1 MTGLQLNLKLVEG
14 PIHSLEK
21 AKSKIPVNQNV
32 GGIATGTAFAGVL
45 AESSSLLTSAPILV
59 MAGKA
64 KDGITF
70 TGEIEGH
77 SLLGQFTTARFKEND
92 ELIAVINEKPVDGR
106 YQVYAILDPK
116 SGLLYMIYEMGRS
129 VKKGYKAIIMQT
141 YYFTLICWG
150 GMTIVLLLFYIFD
163 FNYSWDLFLKL
174 MLWDFFGLFLVI
186 AVMGFVNYFGYRK
199 SYENF
204 GTLSEQIFEKLGF
217 EYPKEQDFYNEFLT
231 DEGVQISVMK
241 YRNKLKGQ
249 DPYPEDY
256 FDKKRAVETLN

>member
-32 GGIATGTAFAGVL
+32 GGIAAGTAFAGVL

-77 SLLGQFTTARFKEND
+77 SLLGQFTKARFKEDD
-92 ELIAVINEKPVDGR
+92 ELIAIIRERPVDGR
-106 YQVYAILDPK
+106 YQVYAIIDPK

-129 VKKGYKAIIMQT
+129 IKMGYNAIVKQFF
-141 YYFTLICWG
+141 YFT
-150 GMTIVLLLFYIFD
+150 GMARCFFFSCIILYI
-163 FNYSWDLFLKL
+163 
-174 MLWDFFGLFLVI
+174 
-186 AVMGFVNYFGYRK
+186 
-199 SYENF
+199 
-204 GTLSEQIFEKLGF
+204 
-217 EYPKEQDFYNEFLT
+217 
-231 DEGVQISVMK
+231 
-241 YRNKLKGQ
+241 
-249 DPYPEDY
+249 
-256 FDKKRAVETLN
+256 

>member
-1 MTGLQLNLKLVEG
+1 MKHLKLNLKLVEG

-70 TGEIEGH
+70 TGKIEGH

-92 ELIAVINEKPVDGR
+92 ELIAVINDKPVDGR
-106 YQVYAILDPK
+106 YQVYAIIDPK

-129 VKKGYKAIIMQT
+129 VKMGYKAIMMQT
-141 YYFTLICWG
+141 YYFTLITWG
-150 GMTIVLLLFYIFD
+150 VIAILMLLFYILKFS
-163 FNYSWDLFLKL
+163 YSWDSFLRL
-174 MLWDFFGLFLVI
+174 IIWTFWGIFGVGAL
-186 AVMGFVNYFGYRK
+186 MGFVNYFGYKK

-217 EYPKEQDFYNEFLT
+217 EHPKEQDFYNEFLT
-231 DEGVQISVMK
+231 DDGVQISVMK

-256 FDKKRAVETLN
+256 FDKKKVNE

>member
-70 TGEIEGH
+70 TGKIEGH

-92 ELIAVINEKPVDGR
+92 ELIAVIGEKPVDGR
-106 YQVYAILDPK
+106 HQVYAILDPK

-129 VKKGYKAIIMQT
+129 IKMGYNAIVKQIF
-141 YYFTLICWG
+141 YFTLLAWLG
-150 GMTIVLLLFYIFD
+150 VSFLVVLFYIFD
-163 FNYSWDLFLKL
+163 FSYSWDSFVDLIYSILII
-174 MLWDFFGLFLVI
+174 LVSS
-186 AVMGFVNYFGYRK
+186 ALLSSFVNYFGYRK

-204 GTLSEQIFEKLGF
+204 GALSEQIFEKLGF

-231 DEGVQISVMK
+231 DDGVQISVMK

-256 FDKKRAVETLN
+256 FDKKRAIETLN

>member
-14 PIHSLEK
+14 RIHSLEK

-59 MAGKA
+59 LAGKA

-77 SLLGQFTTARFKEND
+77 SLLGQFTMPRFNEND
-92 ELIAVINEKPVDGR
+92 ELIAVINDKPVDGR

-141 YYFTLICWG
+141 YYFTLITWG
-150 GMTIVLLLFYIFD
+150 GIAILMLLFYIFK
-163 FNYSWDLFLKL
+163 FSYSWDSFLRL
-174 MLWDFFGLFLVI
+174 IIWTFWG
-186 AVMGFVNYFGYRK
+186 
-199 SYENF
+199 
-204 GTLSEQIFEKLGF
+204 
-217 EYPKEQDFYNEFLT
+217 
-231 DEGVQISVMK
+231 GV
-241 YRNKLKGQ
+241 
-249 DPYPEDY
+249 E
-256 FDKKRAVETLN
+256 

>member
-1 MTGLQLNLKLVEG
+1 MKHLKLNLKLVEG
-14 PIHSLEK
+14 PIQSLEK
-21 AKSKIPVNQNV
+21 AKSKRPVNQNV

-70 TGEIEGH
+70 TGKIEGH

-92 ELIAVINEKPVDGR
+92 ELIAVINDKPVDGR
-106 YQVYAILDPK
+106 YQVYAIIDPK

-129 VKKGYKAIIMQT
+129 VKMGYKAIMMQT
-141 YYFTLICWG
+141 YYFTLITWG
-150 GMTIVLLLFYIFD
+150 VIAILMLLFYILKFS
-163 FNYSWDLFLKL
+163 YSWDSFLRL
-174 MLWDFFGLFLVI
+174 IIWTFWGIFGVGAL
-186 AVMGFVNYFGYRK
+186 MGFVNYFGYKK

-217 EYPKEQDFYNEFLT
+217 EHPKEQDFYNEFLT
-231 DEGVQISVMK
+231 DDGVQISVMK

-256 FDKKRAVETLN
+256 FDKKKVNE

>member
-1 MTGLQLNLKLVEG
+1 MMTGLQLNLKLVEG

-32 GGIATGTAFAGVL
+32 GGIAAGTTFAGVL

-70 TGEIEGH
+70 TGKIEGH

-92 ELIAVINEKPVDGR
+92 ELIAVINDKPVDGR
-106 YQVYAILDPK
+106 YQVYAIIDPK

-129 VKKGYKAIIMQT
+129 VKMGYKAIMMQT
-141 YYFTLICWG
+141 YYFTLITWG
-150 GMTIVLLLFYIFD
+150 VIAILMLLFYILKFS
-163 FNYSWDLFLKL
+163 YSWDSFLRL
-174 MLWDFFGLFLVI
+174 IIWTFWGIFGVGAL
-186 AVMGFVNYFGYRK
+186 MGFVNYFGYKK

-217 EYPKEQDFYNEFLT
+217 EHPKEQDFYNEFLT
-231 DEGVQISVMK
+231 DDGVQISVMK

-256 FDKKRAVETLN
+256 FDKKKVSE

>member
-1 MTGLQLNLKLVEG
+1 MKHLKLNLKLVEG

-77 SLLGQFTTARFKEND
+77 SLLGQFTTARFKENNQ
-92 ELIAVINEKPVDGR
+92 LIAVINEKPVDGR

-217 EYPKEQDFYNEFLT
+217 DDPKEQDFYNDYLIN
-231 DEGVQISVMK
+231 DGINISVMD
-241 YRNKLKGQ
+241 YRKNLKGQ

-256 FDKKRAVETLN
+256 FDKKKVSE